1 MTAGASSA
9 IAEVGEDM
17 PGVRK
22 VAVLLMSLDTDRAA
36 KLIRELDP
44 DDVAAVAVELEQMQH
59 LGGTTIDTVIEDFAR
74 TAAEQRRDVRGGSE
88 YVRRLLEISLGADGA
103 AEVYDQLGGRERFG
117 FLATFDIPTLVTML
131 SDEHP
136 QTIAVVLA
144 HLAPDRAARILGGFE
159 EPVQCEIGIRV
170 ATMERTNAAA
180 VDAIEEAL
188 RERADGLLA
197 QQTEGGV
204 GGVDSLIAMLTRWDK
219 ATERAVLAELEQID
233 PEMAEE
239 VRAKLFTF
247 EDIVSLDDRAVQ
259 QILRQVDT
267 RGLAVALKGVEDVVR
282 NKVLGNM
289 SSRASENL
297 LEEIDMLKGIRA
309 ADVKEARTDI
319 VKVIR
324 TLEESGDIVINRG
337 IDELLD

>member
-1 MTAGASSA
+1 MSA
-9 IAEVGEDM
+9 AATDLAELGEEM

-59 LGGTTIDTVIEDFAR
+59 LASSSIDEVIEDFAR
-74 TAAEQRRDVRGGSE
+74 TAAERRGDVQGGSS
-88 YVRRLLEISLGADGA
+88 YVRRLLEFSLGADGA
-103 AEVYDQLGGRERFG
+103 AEVYEHLNGKERFG
-117 FLATFDIPTLVTML
+117 FLQSFDIPTLVTML
-131 SDEHP
+131 ADEHP

-159 EPVQCEIGIRV
+159 EAVQCEIGIRI
-170 ATMERTNAAA
+170 ATMERTNAEA
-180 VDAIEEAL
+180 VDAIETAL
-188 RERADGLLA
+188 RERADELLA
-197 QQTEGGV
+197 QQSEGGV
-204 GGVDSLIAMLTRWDK
+204 GGVDSLIAMLTRSDK

-247 EDIVSLDDRAVQ
+247 EDIVTLDDRAVQ

-267 RGLAVALKGVEDVVR
+267 RGLAVALKGVEEVVR

-309 ADVKEARTDI
+309 ADVKDARTEI

-324 TLEESGDIVINRG
+324 TLEDSGDIVINRG
-337 IDELLD
+337 IDEVLD

>member
-1 MTAGASSA
+1 MTASA
-9 IAEVGEDM
+9 GVAELTDEM

-36 KLIRELDP
+36 RLIRELDP
-44 DDVAAVAVELEQMQH
+44 DDVAAVAVELEQLQH
-59 LGGTTIDTVIEDFAR
+59 IASPTIDGVIEDFAR
-74 TAAEQRRDVRGGSE
+74 TAAEQRGDVRGSSG
-88 YVRRLLEISLGADGA
+88 YVRRLLELSLGADGA
-103 AEVYDQLGGRERFG
+103 AEVYDQLGGNQRFG
-117 FLATFDIPTLVTML
+117 FLDSFDVPTLVTML
-131 SDEHP
+131 GEEHP

-159 EPVQCEIGIRV
+159 EAVQCEIGIRV
-170 ATMERTNAAA
+170 ATMERTNATA
-180 VDAIEEAL
+180 VDAIEAAL
-188 RERADGLLA
+188 QLRADELLA
-197 QQTEGGV
+197 AREAGGV
-204 GGVDSLIAMLTRWDK
+204 GVVESLIAMLTRSDK

-267 RGLAVALKGVEDVVR
+267 RGLAVALKGVDEIVR
-282 NKVLGNM
+282 NKVLSNM

-309 ADVKEARTDI
+309 ADVKEARTEI

-324 TLEESGDIVINRG
+324 TLEDSGDIVINRG
-337 IDELLD
+337 IDDLID

>member
-1 MTAGASSA
+1 
-9 IAEVGEDM
+9 M
-17 PGVRK
+17 PGIRK

-44 DDVAAVAVELEQMQH
+44 DDVAAVAVELEQMQN
-59 LGGTTIDTVIEDFAR
+59 LPSPTIDHVIADFAR
-74 TAAEQRRDVRGGSE
+74 TAAERRGDVQGGSA
-88 YVRRLLEISLGADGA
+88 YVRRLLELSLGPDGA
-103 AEVYDQLGGRERFG
+103 AEVFDQLGGNERFA
-117 FLATFDIPTLVTML
+117 FLTSFDIPTLVAML
-131 SDEHP
+131 TDEHP

-159 EPVQCEIGIRV
+159 EALQCEVGIRI
-170 ATMERTNAAA
+170 ATMERTSAPA
-180 VDAIEEAL
+180 VDAIETAL
-188 RERADGLLA
+188 RLRTEDLLA
-197 QQTEGGV
+197 EQGVGGV
-204 GGVDSLIAMLTRWDK
+204 GGVESLIAMLTRSDK
-219 ATERAVLAELEQID
+219 ATERAVLAELELID

-297 LEEIDMLKGIRA
+297 LEEIDMLTGVRA
-309 ADVKEARTDI
+309 ADVKEARTDV

-324 TLEESGDIVINRG
+324 VLEDSGDIVINRG
-337 IDELLD
+337 IDDVLD

>member
-1 MTAGASSA
+1 MIRECPTKLCRAGSG
-9 IAEVGEDM
+9 AESGVERVGAGQAGIGEDM

-74 TAAEQRRDVRGGSE
+74 TAAEQRRDVRGGSD

-144 HLAPDRAARILGGFE
+144 HLAPDRAAR
-159 EPVQCEIGIRV
+159 
-170 ATMERTNAAA
+170 
-180 VDAIEEAL
+180 L
-188 RERADGLLA
+188 RHRDRPRLLRRDHQA
-197 QQTEGGV
+197 HAR
-204 GGVDSLIAMLTRWDK
+204 D
-219 ATERAVLAELEQID
+219 
-233 PEMAEE
+233 
-239 VRAKLFTF
+239 
-247 EDIVSLDDRAVQ
+247 
-259 QILRQVDT
+259 LRPGC
-267 RGLAVALKGVEDVVR
+267 R
-282 NKVLGNM
+282 
-289 SSRASENL
+289 SRY
-297 LEEIDMLKGIRA
+297 
-309 ADVKEARTDI
+309 
-319 VKVIR
+319 
-324 TLEESGDIVINRG
+324 
-337 IDELLD
+337 

>member
-1 MTAGASSA
+1 MTASTAELAEISA
-9 IAEVGEDM
+9 DM

-36 KLIRELDP
+36 KIIRELDP
-44 DDVAAVAVELEQMQH
+44 GDVAAVAVELEQLQNI
-59 LGGTTIDTVIEDFAR
+59 GAPTIDEVIEDFAR
-74 TAAEQRRDVRGGSE
+74 TAAERRGDVQGGTG
-88 YVRRLLEISLGADGA
+88 YVRNLLEISLGPDGA
-103 AEVYDQLGGRERFG
+103 AEVWEHVGGKERFG
-117 FLATFDIPTLVTML
+117 FLQNFDIPTLVAML
-131 SDEHP
+131 ADEHP
-136 QTIAVVLA
+136 QTISVVLA

-159 EPVQCEIGIRV
+159 EPMQCEIGIRI
-170 ATMERTNAAA
+170 ATMERTNGDAI
-180 VDAIEEAL
+180 DAIEAAL
-188 RERADGLLA
+188 KARADELLT

-204 GGVDSLIAMLTRWDK
+204 GGVDSLIAMLTRSDK
-219 ATERAVLAELEQID
+219 ATERAVLAELELID

-267 RGLAVALKGVEDVVR
+267 RGLAVALKGVEEVVR

-309 ADVKEARTDI
+309 ADVKEARTEI

-324 TLEESGDIVINRG
+324 TLEDSGDIVINRG
-337 IDELLD
+337 IDEVLD

>member
-1 MTAGASSA
+1 MTAPVV
-9 IAEVGEDM
+9 IADLTEDM

-44 DDVAAVAVELEQMQH
+44 DDVAAVAVELEQMKN
-59 LGGTTIDTVIEDFAR
+59 LAAPTIDGVIEDFAR
-74 TAAEQRRDVRGGSE
+74 TAAERRGDVQGGAG
-88 YVRRLLEISLGADGA
+88 YVRHLLEISLGADGA
-103 AEVYDQLGGRERFG
+103 AEVYDQLGGNERFA
-117 FLATFDIPTLVTML
+117 FLQNFDIPTLVTML
-131 SDEHP
+131 ADEHP

-159 EPVQCEIGIRV
+159 EAVQCEIGIRV

-180 VDAIEEAL
+180 VDAIEAAL
-188 RERADGLLA
+188 RERADELLA
-197 QQTEGGV
+197 QQSDGSV
-204 GGVDSLIAMLTRWDK
+204 GGVESLIAMLTRSDK

-247 EDIVSLDDRAVQ
+247 EDIVSLEDRAVQ

-267 RGLAVALKGVEDVVR
+267 RGLAVALKGVEEVVR

-309 ADVKEARTDI
+309 ADVKEARTEI

-324 TLEESGDIVINRG
+324 TLEDSGDIVINRG
-337 IDELLD
+337 IDDLVD

>member
-1 MTAGASSA
+1 
-9 IAEVGEDM
+9 
-17 PGVRK
+17 
-22 VAVLLMSLDTDRAA
+22 
-36 KLIRELDP
+36 
-44 DDVAAVAVELEQMQH
+44 
-59 LGGTTIDTVIEDFAR
+59 
-74 TAAEQRRDVRGGSE
+74 
-88 YVRRLLEISLGADGA
+88 
-103 AEVYDQLGGRERFG
+103 
-117 FLATFDIPTLVTML
+117 
-131 SDEHP
+131 
-136 QTIAVVLA
+136 
-144 HLAPDRAARILGGFE
+144 
-159 EPVQCEIGIRV
+159 
-170 ATMERTNAAA
+170 
-180 VDAIEEAL
+180 
-188 RERADGLLA
+188 
-197 QQTEGGV
+197 
-204 GGVDSLIAMLTRWDK
+204 MLTRSDK

-297 LEEIDMLKGIRA
+297 LEEIDMLKGVRA